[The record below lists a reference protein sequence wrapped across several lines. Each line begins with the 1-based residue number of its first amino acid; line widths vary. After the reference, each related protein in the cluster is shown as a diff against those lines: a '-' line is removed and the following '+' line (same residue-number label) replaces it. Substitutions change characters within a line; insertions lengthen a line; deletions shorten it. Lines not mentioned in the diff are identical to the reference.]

1 MVNQHSRRIIM
12 NSVDTSAIDQDIVD
26 SFADLIKIR
35 RHIHSHPEVGPVQP
49 ETVEYIK
56 KQFDSM
62 DNVSI
67 IEGEPT
73 AGVVVDISC
82 NKSGPTIAFRADM
95 DALDISET
103 TAESHVPNQ
112 RNFCSKHD
120 NKMHACGHDLHTAI
134 LIGFGKIIHQ
144 HRSSLK
150 GKIRLLFQ
158 PGEEGYG
165 GGKQMVKAGYLD
177 DVLSVFALHCWPDL
191 SVGQI
196 GFREGPFFA
205 SIDYF
210 TVTISGIG
218 GHGAAPEKASDQLLA
233 MSRIINN
240 LQSVVSRRISGL
252 DPAVLSVCYASA
264 GAYDAPAVIP
274 ANAQFRGSVRAFS
287 STIQTR
293 IETEFRNVCEHSAY
307 SVHPECKVDIEY
319 NRVYPQTINDAHLI
333 QKVEDVFSRFI
344 KKDDLFIDYKPTMGG
359 EDFSFMTEKVP
370 GVIFLLGGTL
380 PENLNEKTAFL
391 HNPSFDVDESS
402 MLFGVQAFKSLAIEL
417 LS

>member
-1 MVNQHSRRIIM
+1 M
-12 NSVDTSAIDQDIVD
+12 NSVDISTIDQDILD
-26 SFADLIKIR
+26 SFADLVKIR

-49 ETVEYIK
+49 NTVEYIK
-56 KQFDSM
+56 KQFDDM

-67 IEGEPT
+67 IEGKPT
-73 AGVVVDISC
+73 AGIVVDILC
-82 NKSGPTIAFRADM
+82 KNSGPTIAFRADM

-103 TAESHVPNQ
+103 ISENHFPNQ
-112 RNFCSKHD
+112 KNFRSKND

-144 HRSSLK
+144 HKNNLK

-177 DVLSVFALHCWPDL
+177 GVLNVFALHCWPDL

-196 GFREGPFFA
+196 GFRKGPFFA

-210 TVTISGIG
+210 TVNISGIG
-218 GHGAAPEKASDQLLA
+218 GHGAAPEKTSDQLLA
-233 MSRIINN
+233 MSRIIND
-240 LQSVVSRRISGL
+240 LQSLISRRISGL
-252 DPAVLSVCYASA
+252 EHAVLSVCYANA
-264 GAYDAPAVIP
+264 GSYGAPAVIP

-287 STIQTR
+287 KTIQNT
-293 IETEFRNVCEHSAY
+293 IETEFRNICTHSAH
-307 SVHPECKVDIEY
+307 SVHPECKVDVEY
-319 NRVYPQTINDAHLI
+319 KRVYPQTVNNEHLTREI
-333 QKVEDVFSRFI
+333 EKIFSRFI
-344 KKDDLFIDYKPTMGG
+344 KKENLFTDYKPTLGG
-359 EDFSFMTEKVP
+359 EDFSFMTKKVP
-370 GVIFLLGGTL
+370 GVLFLLGGTL
-380 PENLNEKTAFL
+380 PEELTDKTVFL

-402 MLFGVQAFKSLAIEL
+402 MLFGVQSFKSLAIEL